1 MALPDIVIAKL
12 NGEKL
17 NPEEE
22 ALFESWYVQPE
33 HQQEYLALQKLQA
46 AIYAKGEEEKRNPE
60 QAWIKLKMHLQPRR
74 SLSRWYGYAAVL
86 LLLLGFSTLLYH
98 YLPQDTA
105 LLVESTL
112 PILPGNRQA
121 VLTLSNG
128 QEIPLGTARKQVKE
142 KGAIIRHD
150 TNNRLAYQAED
161 TSMPATYN
169 SIRIPRGGEYQVRL
183 SDGTVV
189 WLNAETT
196 LTYPVVF
203 AGNIRTL
210 TLDGEAYFEV
220 APDTSRPFIVHTSK
234 FDVRVTGTEFNV
246 STYPEEYETATLVKG
261 GIILECNRRSHLLKP
276 GEQFRLKGD
285 IQEVVPVE
293 PAVATA
299 WRNGIFYFKE
309 RRLESLLNELARW
322 YNFDVIYLNP
332 EVKDYHFTAWF
343 KRSSTIQEVMEIL
356 EKTNKIKLN
365 LQEKTLT
372 VTP

>member
-1 MALPDIVIAKL
+1 MAIPDIVLAKL
-12 NGEKL
+12 KGKKL
-17 NPEEE
+17 NPAEE
-22 ALFESWYVQPE
+22 ALFESWYAQPE
-33 HQQEYLALQKLQA
+33 HQQEYLALQKLRA
-46 AIYAKGEEEKRNPE
+46 AIYAEGGEEKMDPE
-60 QAWIKLKMHLQPRR
+60 QAWKKLKIRIQPRR
-74 SLSRWYGYAAVL
+74 SLRRQYGYAAAL

-98 YLPQDTA
+98 YLPHN
-105 LLVESTL
+105 TL
-112 PILPGNRQA
+112 PPAELTQSILPGNSQA

-128 QEIPLGTARKQVKE
+128 QEIPLGTAKKQVKE
-142 KGAIIRHD
+142 RGAIIQND

-161 TSMPATYN
+161 TEMPVTYN
-169 SIRIPRGGEYQVRL
+169 SIRTPRGGEYQVRL

-203 AGNIRTL
+203 ASNTRTL
-210 TLDGEAYFEV
+210 TLEGEAYFEV
-220 APDTSRPFIVHTSK
+220 APDTSRPFIVHTPQ
-234 FDVRVTGTEFNV
+234 FEVRVTGTEFNI

-261 GIILECNRRSHLLKP
+261 GIILECNRRNHLLKP

-285 IQEVVPVE
+285 LQEVVPVD

-299 WRNGIFYFKE
+299 WRNGIFHFKE

-322 YNFDVIYLNP
+322 YNFDVIYLNQ
-332 EVKDYHFTAWF
+332 EVKNYHFTAWF
-343 KRSSTIQEVMEIL
+343 KRSSTIQEVIEIL

>member
-12 NGEKL
+12 NREKL

-22 ALFESWYVQPE
+22 ALFKSWYTQPE
-33 HQQEYLALQKLQA
+33 HQQEYLSLQKLQA
-46 AIYAKGEEEKRNPE
+46 AIHAEGEEGKRDPE
-60 QAWIKLKMHLQPRR
+60 QAWKKLKMRIQPRP
-74 SLSRWYGYAAVL
+74 SLSRWYRYAAAL
-86 LLLLGFSTLLYH
+86 LLLLGLSTLLYH

-142 KGAIIRHD
+142 KGAIIQHD
-150 TNNRLAYQAED
+150 TNNRLAYQVED

-169 SIRIPRGGEYQVRL
+169 SIRTPRGGEYQVRL
-183 SDGTVV
+183 SDGTVI

-203 AGNIRTL
+203 AGNTRTL
-210 TLDGEAYFEV
+210 TLEGEAYFEV
-220 APDTSRPFIVHTSK
+220 APDTTRPFIVHTSK

-285 IQEVVPVE
+285 VQEVVSIDPT
-293 PAVATA
+293 VATA
-299 WRNGIFYFKE
+299 WRNGIFHFKE

-322 YNFDVIYLNP
+322 YNFDVIYQNP
-332 EVKDYHFTAWF
+332 EVKNYHFTAWF
-343 KRSSTIQEVMEIL
+343 KRSSKIQEVMEIL

-365 LQEKTLT
+365 LQDKTLT